1 MEYEQY
7 DIVKQLL
14 DRGADVNARE
24 YRVSTVALSVL
35 HLLALA
41 ICTNQSFCCGVKF
54 SR

>member
-24 YRVSTVALSVL
+24 YRVSTVVLLSVL
-35 HLLALA
+35 YLVFS
-41 ICTNQSFCCGVKF
+41 IRSDEGSYCGATL